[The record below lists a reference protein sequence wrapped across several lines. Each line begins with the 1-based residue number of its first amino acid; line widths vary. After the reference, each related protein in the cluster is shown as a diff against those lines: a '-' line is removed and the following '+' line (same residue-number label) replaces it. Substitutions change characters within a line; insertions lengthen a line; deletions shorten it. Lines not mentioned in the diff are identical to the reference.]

1 MPDIASHCWRL
12 MYTNLEIS
20 LLIIL
25 LMFLYNC
32 SWVIVV
38 SAYEV
43 LTDIRS
49 EQSGEDGRLMD
60 IQFLWKSPRSV

>member
-1 MPDIASHCWRL
+1 M
-12 MYTNLEIS
+12 
-20 LLIIL
+20 IIL
-25 LMFLYNC
+25 SIIVFHYNGF
-32 SWVIVV
+32 WIMVV

-43 LTDIRS
+43 FTDIRS